1 MVTGC
6 SEIGSHLPSL
16 DISVVNDDQLGQ
28 VPAQLLSLGLA
39 KLVSIFQL

>member
-6 SEIGSHLPSL
+6 SEIRSHLPSL
-16 DISVVNDDQLGQ
+16 DICIVDDDQLGQ

-39 KLVSIFQL
+39 ELVSIFQL